1 VGVERA
7 ETLRTFLLV
16 KSNGYDNQLRRVGRI
31 EHRKLGFYSFDTR
44 YIPFFHGSLAECK

>member
-16 KSNGYDNQLRRVGRI
+16 NSNGYDNQLRRVGRI
-31 EHRKLGFYSFDTR
+31 EHRKLGVYFPHTCD
-44 YIPFFHGSLAECK
+44 IPFFHGSLAECK